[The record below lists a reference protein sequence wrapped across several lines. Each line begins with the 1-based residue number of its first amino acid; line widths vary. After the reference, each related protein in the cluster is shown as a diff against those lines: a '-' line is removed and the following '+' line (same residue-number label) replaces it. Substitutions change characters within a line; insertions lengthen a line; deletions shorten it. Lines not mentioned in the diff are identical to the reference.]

1 MKQKMEE
8 KLYQYGVLEPEV
20 AEEMVEE
27 LKYSFSIVDV
37 DGGGDIDFNE
47 LKMAARALG
56 LEPTVQELQAMLR
69 AMDEDGG
76 GTVDLDEFVS
86 AVSKEIRR
94 RCKKEAMEQAF
105 SLFSSE
111 VKETKKARRRREA
124 AGKKLEAHILFS
136 DLKRIAGEL
145 NENISEM
152 EMQSM
157 MTLGERNA
165 GGELCMTPQQFL
177 SVVDMIK
184 R

>member
-1 MKQKMEE
+1 MSD
-8 KLYQYGVLEPEV
+8 GRVV
-20 AEEMVEE
+20 TD
-27 LKYSFSIVDV
+27 SFSIVDV

-76 GTVDLDEFVS
+76 GTVDLHEFVS

-124 AGKKLEAHILFS
+124 SA
-136 DLKRIAGEL
+136 
-145 NENISEM
+145 
-152 EMQSM
+152 
-157 MTLGERNA
+157 
-165 GGELCMTPQQFL
+165 
-177 SVVDMIK
+177 
-184 R
+184 